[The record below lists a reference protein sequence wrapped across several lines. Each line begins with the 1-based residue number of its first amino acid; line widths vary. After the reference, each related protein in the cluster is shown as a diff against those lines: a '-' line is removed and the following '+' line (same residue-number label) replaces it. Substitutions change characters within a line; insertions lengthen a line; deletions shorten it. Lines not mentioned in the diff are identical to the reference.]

1 MTARSLALFFACIL
15 PLAPRPAHAEDL
27 CKGKTPGSITFFS
40 EEISRDKPLPAPA
53 TTLTVGKPMFALACL
68 TDTVGPQKEG
78 GTKFRTVLYVKATK
92 TEKYS
97 SFAGGKQLGVLR
109 PELSKPRKEIIIAI
123 NEDFDHL
130 EDRLDPG
137 EYEFRLQSASE
148 KGTGKLDVTIDL
160 KNEVAYIQELRK
172 AGYLADGKVKVV
184 LAPK

>member
-78 GTKFRTVLYVKATK
+78 GTKFRTSSSK
-92 TEKYS
+92 TIKPAAS
-97 SFAGGKQLGVLR
+97 RCR
-109 PELSKPRKEIIIAI
+109 PAR
-123 NEDFDHL
+123 
-130 EDRLDPG
+130 
-137 EYEFRLQSASE
+137 YAS
-148 KGTGKLDVTIDL
+148 DAV
-160 KNEVAYIQELRK
+160 R
-172 AGYLADGKVKVV
+172 
-184 LAPK
+184 